1 MKWLTI
7 ALALG
12 LVIGGCGSGRAPE
25 AGYGFRNRNVI
36 TYDEISMSRTGGTS
50 AYDLIQRL
58 RPEYLRSRGTSSLSN
73 ITPVTAVVYVDE
85 VKYGQLESL
94 RSLSAD
100 QIREVHYIN
109 ASDATTRFGTDH
121 VGGAILITTRS

>member
-1 MKWLTI
+1 MKRLTI

-12 LVIGGCGSGRAPE
+12 LVIGGCGSGRPPE

-36 TYDEISMSRTGGTS
+36 TFDEISMSRTGSTS
-50 AYDLIQRL
+50 AFDLIQRL

-85 VKYGQLESL
+85 VRYGQLESL

>member
-36 TYDEISMSRTGGTS
+36 TFDEITVSRTGGTS
-50 AYDLIQRL
+50 AFDLIQRL
-58 RPEYLRSRGTSSLSN
+58 RPEYLRSRGPSSLSN

-85 VKYGQLESL
+85 VRYGGLESL

>member
-1 MKWLTI
+1 MKRLTI

-36 TYDEISMSRTGGTS
+36 TFDEISMSRSVSTS
-50 AYDLIQRL
+50 AFDLIQRL

-85 VKYGQLESL
+85 VRYGQLESL